1 MPIRAWDFDGLTSE
15 FWHTIHSGP
24 EQMAELMSSDSSQ
37 LPQDGAHPAGNDQ
50 LIAALQARLK
60 RALSELRACRQNEN
74 ATTTDRPHFSC
85 DVKDHADVLGPHLE
99 EACATPGRTTRSRN
113 VQANSTPASGME
125 EVDRKL
131 TEELSMAKALLML
144 NNVSLCMDLDEG
156 AEDLSAADV
165 VRLKGN
171 PRLIQ
176 LLITLKQKALGF
188 ASVPDVK
195 HFYCQRVRDVASK
208 RVLPQI
214 NVVITAWVKAC

>member
-1 MPIRAWDFDGLTSE
+1 MFTFRRGCNVFGDG
-15 FWHTIHSGP
+15 
-24 EQMAELMSSDSSQ
+24 
-37 LPQDGAHPAGNDQ
+37 
-50 LIAALQARLK
+50 
-60 RALSELRACRQNEN
+60 RQNEN

-99 EACATPGRTTRSRN
+99 EACVTPGRTTRSSN

-165 VRLKGN
+165 VRLKG
-171 PRLIQ
+171 
-176 LLITLKQKALGF
+176 LLRRDSLSELLVQVTAVEKDAIFTILMLLLAL
-188 ASVPDVK
+188 
-195 HFYCQRVRDVASK
+195 
-208 RVLPQI
+208 VLLLVLLVLLWCLSWLLVLVLSLVLLLLLLLVQTK
-214 NVVITAWVKAC
+214 TAARTCC